1 MRYYKVKGR
10 RHTVYDSSD
19 EVPSDIKTGAD
30 WRLSGIGDW
39 VLSDD
44 DCIIQILRKGSMLR
58 SKGKERKREWVGTC
72 TGTFMCQ
79 PNVKMDTSRRKNIYS
94 FGGEK
99 YIDERI
105 LSRRKLTNSE
115 TLFVQ
120 YLVSGFSPR
129 DSYLKAFPTSNERYA
144 MLRSGQLTKTER
156 IQTEMK
162 KELKPLLT
170 KLGIDE
176 EYVLNGIKDT
186 ADMAEKEDVRLR
198 ALFKLS
204 DILDLEDKSVAK
216 VTQLTGAV
224 FQGFSDDEI
233 KGVERPV
240 EIES

>member
-19 EVPSDIKTGAD
+19 EAPSDIKTGTD

-105 LSRRKLTNSE
+105 LSRRKLTKSE

-186 ADMAEKEDVRLR
+186 ANMAEKEDVRLR

>member
-1 MRYYKVKGR
+1 M
-10 RHTVYDSSD
+10 
-19 EVPSDIKTGAD
+19 
-30 WRLSGIGDW
+30 
-39 VLSDD
+39 
-44 DCIIQILRKGSMLR
+44 
-58 SKGKERKREWVGTC
+58 
-72 TGTFMCQ
+72 F
-79 PNVKMDTSRRKNIYS
+79 TS
-94 FGGEK
+94 
-99 YIDERI
+99 ERI
-105 LSRRKLTNSE
+105 LTRKKLTKNE

-120 YLVSGFSPR
+120 YLVAGMAPQKA
-129 DSYLKAFPTSNERYA
+129 YIKAFPTTDIRYA
-144 MLRSGQLTKTER
+144 THQSRQLTKTER

-186 ADMAEKEDVRLR
+186 ANMAEKEDVRLR

-216 VTQLTGAV
+216 VTQLTSAV

-240 EIES
+240 EIE